1 MFGRVANARRPLLV
15 LGFMFAVPALVCTIL
30 TLIWNHHE
38 GNVLEFSRID
48 TREKADVILVFG
60 AAIAG
65 HGQPG
70 ALLRARINHALALA
84 NNGYASNFILTGGVG
99 WGPPAESVV
108 MKRILSEHGIPESR
122 ILFETTSHTTREQ
135 VEFAVQMMQ
144 HHGWKR
150 VLAVSDPFHLYRIT
164 RYFEDSGI
172 TVLPSPSREIRFT
185 TDEQEEYVRAEVLK
199 LLAWLLLD
207 Y

>member
-1 MFGRVANARRPLLV
+1 
-15 LGFMFAVPALVCTIL
+15 
-30 TLIWNHHE
+30 
-38 GNVLEFSRID
+38 
-48 TREKADVILVFG
+48 
-60 AAIAG
+60 
-65 HGQPG
+65 
-70 ALLRARINHALALA
+70 
-84 NNGYASNFILTGGVG
+84 
-99 WGPPAESVV
+99 